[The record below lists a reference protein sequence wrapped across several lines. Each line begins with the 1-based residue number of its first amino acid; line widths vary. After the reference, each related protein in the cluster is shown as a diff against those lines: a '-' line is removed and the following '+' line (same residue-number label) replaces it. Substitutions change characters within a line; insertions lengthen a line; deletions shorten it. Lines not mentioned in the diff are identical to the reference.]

1 MLAEIAI
8 ANAAFAVIKE
18 AIGNGKELY
27 EMGGV
32 VAQFFDQKT
41 ALQKKSNKNGYKS
54 DMEAFM
60 ELEKIKEMEDHLK
73 QQMIWAGRPGMWDDW
88 QEKKKQAKE
97 ERLQR
102 EKEEAERRAEYA
114 KLALNTL
121 YVVCGLAVFLPLLFI
136 VLTILKP

>member
-8 ANAAFAVIKE
+8 ANAAFGVIKE
-18 AIGNGKELY
+18 AIGNGKDLY

-60 ELEKIKEMEDHLK
+60 ELEKIKEMEEHLK

-88 QEKKKQAKE
+88 LAFQKKAKE
-97 ERLQR
+97 ERLAR
-102 EKEEAERRAEYA
+102 EREEGCKTCRVCT
-114 KLALNTL
+114 NGTCIL
-121 YVVCGLAVFLPLLFI
+121 YTYMWLSCICSYCYLLF
-136 VLTILKP
+136 

>member
-8 ANAAFAVIKE
+8 ANAAFGVIKE
-18 AIGNGKELY
+18 AIGNGKDLY

-32 VAQFFDQKT
+32 VAQFFDSKT
-41 ALQKKSNKNGYKS
+41 ALQKKSNAKGYKS

-60 ELEKIKEMEDHLK
+60 ELEKIKEMEEHLK

-88 QEKKKQAKE
+88 LAFQKQAKE
-97 ERLQR
+97 ERDRVER
-102 EKEEAERRAEYA
+102 EARQKRQELIDLLTYCFYA
-114 KLALNTL
+114 F
-121 YVVCGLAVFLPLLFI
+121 CGLAIFVPLLFI

>member
-8 ANAAFAVIKE
+8 ANAAFGVIKE
-18 AIGNGKELY
+18 AIGNGKDLY
-27 EMGGV
+27 EMGSV
-32 VAQFFDQKT
+32 VSQFFDQKT

-60 ELEKIKEMEDHLK
+60 ELEKIKEMEEHLK

-88 QEKKKQAKE
+88 LAFQKKAKE

-102 EKEEAERRAEYA
+102 EREEAARRAEYA
-114 KLALNTL
+114 QLALYTL
-121 YVVCGLAVFLPLLFI
+121 YGICGLAVFLPLLFI
-136 VLTILKP
+136 VLTIFKP

>member
-8 ANAAFAVIKE
+8 ANAAFGVIKE
-18 AIGNGKELY
+18 AIGNGKDLY

-60 ELEKIKEMEDHLK
+60 ELEKIKEMEEHLK

-88 QEKKKQAKE
+88 LQFQKQAKE
-97 ERLQR
+97 ERDR
-102 EKEEAERRAEYA
+102 RDAEERVRKEELRQ
-114 KLALNTL
+114 LIL
-121 YVVCGLAVFLPLLFI
+121 YCFYGICGLTVFVPALFLI
-136 VLTILKP
+136 LTVLK

>member
-8 ANAAFAVIKE
+8 ANAAFGVIKE
-18 AIGNGKELY
+18 AIGNGKDLY

-41 ALQKKSNKNGYKS
+41 ALQKKSHKKGYKS

-88 QEKKKQAKE
+88 LAFQKQAKE
-97 ERLQR
+97 ERER
-102 EKEEAERRAEYA
+102 AEREERERKAERN
-114 KLALNTL
+114 KLILTTF
-121 YVVCGLAVFLPLLFI
+121 YCTCGFVVFVPVLFLI
-136 VLTILKP
+136 LTILK